1 MVTKRLYLYGS
12 HDWSMIVTFLLY
24 VHTALIFSV
33 INVAWIDLIR
43 ELGISYTFVGLIA
56 VVGAGLSM
64 VSMLLGG
71 SIVGRFGARKTL
83 IVTVPILVISHACL
97 ALAPSQTMLFA
108 VNVGWGWGSA
118 PCWWHAPPSSSI
130 GNGNGANG
138 LSTPSKPHGTLHLLW
153 VHCLVAISSASAGH
167 SFQ

>member
-56 VVGAGLSM
+56 VVGAGLSW
-64 VSMLLGG
+64 G
-71 SIVGRFGARKTL
+71 SIVLK
-83 IVTVPILVISHACL
+83 
-97 ALAPSQTMLFA
+97 AL
-108 VNVGWGWGSA
+108 
-118 PCWWHAPPSSSI
+118 
-130 GNGNGANG
+130 
-138 LSTPSKPHGTLHLLW
+138 
-153 VHCLVAISSASAGH
+153 
-167 SFQ
+167 